1 MPVIPTF
8 TADSS
13 YPGPPALAEMDPR
26 EAAKGAEALARGAA
40 GASEEFQGFAAQ
52 YAAQKR
58 AIAASDTMMGVENRL
73 GEAAVRWSRVADM
86 EKAVDG
92 FNIEAAQIR
101 KQTVSGI
108 PDVQVQNLVADR
120 FNHAQITHSWNV
132 RQQSFGME
140 ASAARG
146 NLDTQLVQLAN
157 QAAVAP
163 TVEQRAQAL
172 DDADRAIASRSPLY
186 LAPEE
191 AAKERLKFRSNVD
204 KVQALDYIKRA
215 SQDPDV
221 TRLSPLAIS
230 NEILDPK
237 NFPNLLPTERQSL
250 ADQAIRLGRTIV
262 SMRMAE
268 DAHNETVAAR
278 ELKTGQATAA
288 AGLIASLAKATPQQA
303 QQLDPQKL
311 ADMVASQEISESGMT
326 AILAAQTKKVT
337 GQDDGPTAADLWR
350 RQRRGEDVSD
360 DALHAYG
367 AGKLKDTT
375 LQELVKASGLRE
387 TGGETA
393 VDKANFTTLKT
404 ALNGYAVE
412 QGIFAGQAKQEK
424 AELWTQAQTEW
435 TRRVLGD
442 GKGGNK
448 ESSVEVL
455 QDMLGRYVKHAV
467 TPEGLPSPRLGQ
479 VNSLDDVAAVWG
491 KTKAAHDSQQMNDAS
506 FTAEAQLLNQ
516 YRQAFLAAQASAAA
530 VAQAKSGVKP
540 KAAAVGP
547 SADEFSSGAALP

>member
-1 MPVIPTF
+1 MPVMPTF
-8 TADSS
+8 TADTN
-13 YPGPPALAEMDPR
+13 YGGPPALAEMDPR
-26 EAAKGAEALARGAA
+26 EAARGAEALARGAA
-40 GASEEFQGFAAQ
+40 GASDEFMGFAAQ
-52 YAAQKR
+52 YAQQKR

-92 FNIEAAQIR
+92 FNTEATQIR
-101 KQTVSGI
+101 KDTVAGI

-146 NLDTQLVQLAN
+146 NLDTQLAQLAG
-157 QAAVAP
+157 QAATAP
-163 TVEQRAQAL
+163 TAEQRAQAM
-172 DDADRAIASRSPLY
+172 DDATRAIASRSPLY

-191 AAKERLKFRSNVD
+191 AAKEQLKFRSNVD

-215 SQDPDV
+215 SQAPDI
-221 TRLSPLAIS
+221 TRLSPLEIS
-230 NEILDPK
+230 NNILDPK
-237 NFPNLLPTERQSL
+237 NFPNLLPTERQGL

-268 DAHNETVAAR
+268 DAHNETVAHKELTAR
-278 ELKTGQATAA
+278 QAGNA
-288 AGLIASLAKATPQQA
+288 AGLIASIATATPEQA
-303 QQLDPQKL
+303 QSPDPLKL
-311 ADMVASQEISESGMT
+311 ADMVRSQQLSESGMT
-326 AILAAQTKKVT
+326 AILAAQTRKVA

-360 DALHAYG
+360 DALQAYG

-375 LQELVKASGLRE
+375 MQEMVKASGLRE

-393 VDKANFTTLKT
+393 VDKANFATLKT
-404 ALNGYAVE
+404 ALNGYAIE
-412 QGIFAGQAKQEK
+412 QGLFAGQSKQEK

-448 ESSVEVL
+448 ESSVAVL
-455 QDMLGRYVKHAV
+455 QDMLGRYVKHAA
-467 TPEGLPSPRLGQ
+467 TPEGLPAPRQGQ
-479 VNSLDDVAAVWG
+479 VNSLADVAAVWA
-491 KTKAAHDSQQMNDAS
+491 KTKAAHDAGQMNDAMYS
-506 FTAEAQLLNQ
+506 AEAQLLNQ
-516 YRQAFLAAQASAAA
+516 YRQAYEEAARASAAR
-530 VAQAKSGVKP
+530 
-540 KAAAVGP
+540 AAAKPGAKGKGKAEPVGP
-547 SADEFSSGAALP
+547 SADFEP